1 MMTFPEPLT
10 RRIEAIAEREGRKP
24 EELMQALLDEYEA
37 RHIGEQAQAEPQ
49 NLEDPDS
56 DQLVEAFIGAFDD
69 EVSDLSVTVRE
80 TIRQRFEQSDDDR
93 SA

>member
-1 MMTFPEPLT
+1 MMTLPEPLT

-37 RHIGEQAQAEPQ
+37 RHTDEQVQADSKHP
-49 NLEDPDS
+49 EDANPD
-56 DQLVEAFIGAFDD
+56 QVIEAFIGAFDD

-80 TIRQRFEQSDDDR
+80 TIRQRFEQSDDR